1 MPNRRRGRDALMEVS
16 FSVRFQF
23 CSRAPFVENCDR
35 RMEYSG
41 IMLAQQDDNHDLLKN
56 VADFQRTKPRTLEEL
71 QRGFR
76 DTSDAV
82 AFDLLGKNVKSVSQ
96 VAEVRAKRWGLC

>member
-1 MPNRRRGRDALMEVS
+1 
-16 FSVRFQF
+16 
-23 CSRAPFVENCDR
+23 
-35 RMEYSG
+35 MEYSG
-41 IMLAQQDDNHDLLKN
+41 TMLAQQDDNHNLLKN

-82 AFDLLGKNVKSVSQ
+82 AFDLLGEKKCKVCFPGCRSACKTLGPMLKSDK
-96 VAEVRAKRWGLC
+96 EWW